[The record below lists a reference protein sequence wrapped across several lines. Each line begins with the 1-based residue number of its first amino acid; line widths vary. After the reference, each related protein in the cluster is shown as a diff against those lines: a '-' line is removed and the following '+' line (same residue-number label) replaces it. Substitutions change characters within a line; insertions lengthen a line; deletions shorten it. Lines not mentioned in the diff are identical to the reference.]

1 MSVNTQR
8 KKGGKTPKGAAGNT
22 DSVTKKM
29 DDIIES
35 LLSSAKANPI
45 SGVGRAGR
53 QAISKAIQAYKSGGE
68 EPKLQPKVKL
78 IERKVPRGETPN
90 MLDVAGG
97 ATAEYAAKG
106 GLMKKKKSKKSGR
119 AAKRGYG
126 IAKRG

>member
-1 MSVNTQR
+1 MAINKPG
-8 KKGGKTPKGAAGNT
+8 KKAGKTPKGAVGNT
-22 DSVTKKM
+22 DSVTKKV
-29 DDIIES
+29 IES

-97 ATAEYAAKG
+97 ATTEYAAKG
-106 GLMKKKKSKKSGR
+106 GLMKKKKSKKSSR
-119 AAKRGYG
+119 LAKRGYG

>member
-1 MSVNTQR
+1 MAINKSG
-8 KKGGKTPKGAAGNT
+8 KKAGKTPKGAAGNT
-22 DSVTKKM
+22 DSVTKKV
-29 DDIIES
+29 IES

-45 SGVGRAGR
+45 SGVGRAGK

-97 ATAEYAAKG
+97 ATTVHAAKG
-106 GLMKKKKSKKSGR
+106 GLIKKKKSKKSGR

>member
-1 MSVNTQR
+1 MAINKPG
-8 KKGGKTPKGAAGNT
+8 KKAGKTPKGAAGNT

-35 LLSSAKANPI
+35 LLSGAKANPI
-45 SGVGRAGR
+45 SGVGKLGR
-53 QAISKAIQAYKSGGE
+53 QAIKAIQAYKSSSGE
-68 EPKLQPKVKL
+68 NPKLQPKVKL